1 MIHFLCVKQLQYLQC
16 NFLLF
21 EAVLGLEIY
30 MGKSEMVHVGEVE
43 NMGVLA
49 DILEYKI
56 SALPLK
62 YLGLPSG
69 VWFKAKTIWDDIL
82 KRM

>member
-1 MIHFLCVKQLQYLQC
+1 MNFLSVKQLRYLQC

-43 NMGVLA
+43 IMGVLA

-62 YLGLPSG
+62 YLGLLSG
-69 VWFKAKTIWDDIL
+69 V
-82 KRM
+82 

>member
-1 MIHFLCVKQLQYLQC
+1 
-16 NFLLF
+16 
-21 EAVLGLEIY
+21 

-56 SALPLK
+56 SALPLQ
-62 YLGLPSG
+62 YLGLLSG
-69 VWFKAKTIWDDIL
+69 V
-82 KRM
+82 